1 MFFSEH
7 QRYAGSGSL
16 SVTASAAAL
25 TQLRQQSFPQLIA
38 VPVFAGGARALPAS
52 PEWLQRVQASLARYL
67 SIAATIAALGLA
79 IAMLLPIIAAV
90 ETSAPATSLSTLRSS
105 AGVTGTTATRVDD
118 LGVASFVGGVPFVQQ
133 SRYLATRSGAVAPAA
148 LFVAGARQASVADY
162 ILGVGEQVAL
172 PYLSG
177 TATTKE
183 AIENWTAAVAATNVT
198 SVQSLSPALLAWQA
212 PALAP
217 GTVVP
222 GTTVTFYACIGSGF
236 CGLMANGQQVFDGAA
251 ACSYGMPFG
260 TRFFINADPARRVY
274 TCLDRGALSAP
285 WVDIWFYDPA
295 DGWAWQ
301 AQVGSTSSAITIVE

>member
-25 TQLRQQSFPQLIA
+25 TQLRQHSFPQLIA
-38 VPVFAGGARALPAS
+38 APEFAGGARALPAS
-52 PEWLQRVQASLARYL
+52 SDWLRRIQSSLARYF
-67 SIAATIAALGLA
+67 SIAAAIAALGVVLA
-79 IAMLLPIIAAV
+79 LLLPAVAAIQ
-90 ETSAPATSLSTLRSS
+90 TSAPAASLTPLRSS

-133 SRYLATRSGAVAPAA
+133 SRYLATRSGAVAPAP

-162 ILGVGEQVAL
+162 IVDVGERVAL
-172 PYLSG
+172 PYLSA

-183 AIENWTAAVAATNVT
+183 AIEDWTAAVAATNLA
-198 SVQSLSPALLAWQA
+198 SVQSLSPALLSWQA

-217 GTVVP
+217 GTVIP
-222 GTTVTFYACIGSGF
+222 GTTVSFYACIGSGF

-260 TRFFINADPARRVY
+260 TRFFINDDPARRVY
-274 TCLDRGALSAP
+274 TCLDRGAIVAP

-301 AQVGSTSSAITIVE
+301 AQVGGTSSAITIVE

>member
-25 TQLRQQSFPQLIA
+25 TLLRQQSFPQTII
-38 VPVFAGGARALPAS
+38 VPVFAGGARVLPAS
-52 PEWLQRVQASLARYL
+52 SDWLQRIQSSLARYL
-67 SIAATIAALGLA
+67 SIAAAIAALGLA
-79 IAMLLPIIAAV
+79 VALLLPIVAAV
-90 ETSAPATSLSTLRSS
+90 ETSAPATTLPTLRSS

-133 SRYLATRSGAVAPAA
+133 SRYLGTRSGAGAPAP
-148 LFVAGARQASVADY
+148 LFVASARQASVADY
-162 ILGVGEQVAL
+162 IQGIGEQVAL
-172 PYLSG
+172 PYLSS

-183 AIENWTAAVAATNVT
+183 AIENWTAAVAATKLT

-217 GTVVP
+217 GTVIP

-260 TRFFINADPARRVY
+260 TRFFVNADPSRRVY
-274 TCLDRGALSAP
+274 TCLDRGAIVAP

-301 AQVGSTSSAITIVE
+301 AQVGGTSSAITIVE

>member
-7 QRYAGSGSL
+7 QRYASSGSL
-16 SVTASAAAL
+16 STTASAAAL
-25 TQLRQQSFPQLIA
+25 SQLRRHSFPQLIA
-38 VPVFAGGARALPAS
+38 APEFAGGARALPVS
-52 PEWLQRVQASLARYL
+52 PDWLQRIQASLARYL
-67 SIAATIAALGLA
+67 GIAAAIAALGLVLA
-79 IAMLLPIIAAV
+79 LLLPIVTAV
-90 ETSAPATSLSTLRSS
+90 ETSAPAASLGTLRSS

-133 SRYLATRSGAVAPAA
+133 SLYLGTRSGAIAPAP
-148 LFVAGARQASVADY
+148 LFVANARQASVADY
-162 ILGVGEQVAL
+162 ILDVGEQVAL
-172 PYLSG
+172 PYLSA

-183 AIENWTAAVAATNVT
+183 AIESWTAAIDAANLK
-198 SVQSLSPALLAWQA
+198 SVQLLTPALLAWQA

-217 GTVVP
+217 GTVIP
-222 GTTVTFYACIGSGF
+222 GTIVTFYACIGSGF

-260 TRFFINADPARRVY
+260 TRFFINADPAGRVY
-274 TCLDRGALSAP
+274 TCLDRGALAAP

-301 AQVGSTSSAITIVE
+301 AQVGTSTSAITIVE

>member
-38 VPVFAGGARALPAS
+38 APEFAGGAQALPTS
-52 PEWLQRVQASLARYL
+52 SDWLQRVQSSLARYL
-67 SIAATIAALGLA
+67 SIAAAIAVLGLA
-79 IAMLLPIIAAV
+79 VALLLPIVAAV
-90 ETSAPATSLSTLRSS
+90 ETSAPAASLTTLRSS
-105 AGVTGTTATRVDD
+105 AGTTGTTATRVDD

-133 SRYLATRSGAVAPAA
+133 SRYLSAQVGTASPGP
-148 LFVAGARQASVADY
+148 LFVASARQASVADY
-162 ILGVGEQVAL
+162 ILDVGEQVAL

-183 AIENWTAAVAATNVT
+183 TIEEWTAAVAATNVT
-198 SVQSLSPALLAWQA
+198 SVQSLSPTLLSWQA

-217 GTVVP
+217 GTVIP
-222 GTTVTFYACIGSGF
+222 GTTVTFYSCIASGF

-251 ACSYGMPFG
+251 ACSYSMPFG
-260 TRFFINADPARRVY
+260 TRFFINNDPASRVY
-274 TCLDRGALSAP
+274 TCLDRGALLAP

-301 AQVGSTSSAITIVE
+301 SQVGGTSSAITIVE